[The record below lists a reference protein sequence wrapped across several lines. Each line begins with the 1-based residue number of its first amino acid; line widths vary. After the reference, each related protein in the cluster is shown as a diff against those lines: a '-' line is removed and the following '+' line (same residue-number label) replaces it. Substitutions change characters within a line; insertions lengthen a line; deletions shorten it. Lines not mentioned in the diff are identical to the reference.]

1 MKESLDTDAR
11 TLGAHSMVANERSE
25 VVPAEGHDVEL
36 EAAEAAASA
45 PTEPT
50 ADAALADPAGQ
61 PETDPFPRDAWTTL
75 TGHAAGYLRLTVALL
90 RDPAVSKHRRA
101 ALLAA
106 AAYFASPIDLI
117 PGIVPVLG
125 QVDDLAVAMLA
136 IRLALNALEPGRRQ
150 MHLAAAGL
158 TDEALHEDLIAA
170 GRLAAWTARTG
181 VRTGLRAGR
190 GAIRFTVRG
199 GRAATAL
206 AMRSGRA
213 AGRRAAPLADRLNA
227 SRHDASTRI
236 RRRLERG
243 PTATEDFLGEWTE
256 VEIDGEI
263 EEPSAG
269 PSVDHLDG
277 GASEQA

>member
-1 MKESLDTDAR
+1 MNESLDAGTADDQ
-11 TLGAHSMVANERSE
+11 GMVATEGAE
-25 VVPAEGHDVEL
+25 VVAGERGQGGQPANLAPATVT
-36 EAAEAAASA
+36 ASAAA
-45 PTEPT
+45 
-50 ADAALADPAGQ
+50 AAV
-61 PETDPFPRDAWTTL
+61 PETAPDNGSDPFPRDAWTTL

-158 TDEALHEDLIAA
+158 TDEALHDDLIAA
-170 GRLAAWTARTG
+170 GRLAAWAARAG

-199 GRAATAL
+199 GRAATGL
-206 AMRSGRA
+206 AMRGGRA
-213 AGRRAAPLADRLNA
+213 AGRRAAPVADRLNA

-236 RRRLERG
+236 RRRLDRG
-243 PTATEDFLGEWTE
+243 PTATE
-256 VEIDGEI
+256 EIDAEAV
-263 EEPSAG
+263 EPSADDG
-269 PSVDHLDG
+269 VGHPDG
-277 GASEQA
+277 GATERA

>member
-1 MKESLDTDAR
+1 MTESLDAGTADDQGTVA
-11 TLGAHSMVANERSE
+11 TEGAELGAGERTEGGQPAYE
-25 VVPAEGHDVEL
+25 V
-36 EAAEAAASA
+36 EAMATASPTAAAM
-45 PTEPT
+45 TDV
-50 ADAALADPAGQ
+50 ADEGGS
-61 PETDPFPRDAWTTL
+61 DPFPRDAWATL

-150 MHLAAAGL
+150 MHLEAAGL
-158 TDEALHEDLIAA
+158 TDEALHDDLIAA
-170 GRLAAWTARTG
+170 GRLAAWAARAG
-181 VRTGLRAGR
+181 VRTGIRAGR

-213 AGRRAAPLADRLNA
+213 AGRHAAPVADRLNA

-236 RRRLERG
+236 RRRLDRG
-243 PTATEDFLGEWTE
+243 PTASDDLEGFAIAGE
-256 VEIDGEI
+256 VDVDGEAR
-263 EEPSAG
+263 EPSVPDG
-269 PSVDHLDG
+269 VGHRDG
-277 GASEQA
+277 GIGDRA

>member
-1 MKESLDTDAR
+1 VSEPLDPR
-11 TLGAHSMVANERSE
+11 TADRHEMVA
-25 VVPAEGHDVEL
+25 AEG
-36 EAAEAAASA
+36 A
-45 PTEPT
+45 EPT
-50 ADAALADPAGQ
+50 APARGDLGQQENAALATATASTTSAA
-61 PETDPFPRDAWTTL
+61 PETAAESGSDPFPRDAWATL
-75 TGHAAGYLRLTVALL
+75 TGHAAGYLRLTVALV

-158 TDEALHEDLIAA
+158 TDEALHDDLIAA
-170 GRLAAWTARTG
+170 GRLTAWAARAG

-199 GRAATAL
+199 GRAATGLAL
-206 AMRSGRA
+206 RGGRA
-213 AGRRAAPLADRLNA
+213 AGRRAAPVGDRLNA

-236 RRRLERG
+236 RRRLDRG
-243 PTATEDFLGEWTE
+243 STATK
-256 VEIDGEI
+256 EIDGEAT
-263 EEPSAG
+263 EPSADDG
-269 PSVDHLDG
+269 VGHPDG
-277 GASEQA
+277 GAGERA

>member
-1 MKESLDTDAR
+1 MSESLGQAAAADR
-11 TLGAHSMVANERSE
+11 HGIVATEEADLRAAGSRGDGQ
-25 VVPAEGHDVEL
+25 PANVAPAMATASTTVAAMPEM
-36 EAAEAAASA
+36 AAES
-45 PTEPT
+45 
-50 ADAALADPAGQ
+50 G
-61 PETDPFPRDAWTTL
+61 TDPFPRDAWTTL

-136 IRLALNALEPGRRQ
+136 IRLALNALEPDRRQ

-158 TDEALHEDLIAA
+158 SDEALHEDLIAA
-170 GRLAAWTARTG
+170 GRLAAWTARAG

-199 GRAATAL
+199 GRAATDLAL
-206 AMRSGRA
+206 RGGRA
-213 AGRRAAPLADRLNA
+213 AGRRAAPVADRLNA
-227 SRHDASTRI
+227 SRHDASARI
-236 RRRLERG
+236 RRRLDRG
-243 PTATEDFLGEWTE
+243 STAAGNLEGEGIAGE
-256 VEIDGEI
+256 VEIDDEAM
-263 EEPSAG
+263 EPSADG
-269 PSVDHLDG
+269 GVRHQDG
-277 GASEQA
+277 GAGERA

>member
-1 MKESLDTDAR
+1 M
-11 TLGAHSMVANERSE
+11 
-25 VVPAEGHDVEL
+25 P
-36 EAAEAAASA
+36 EAAVDTGA
-45 PTEPT
+45 
-50 ADAALADPAGQ
+50 
-61 PETDPFPRDAWTTL
+61 DPFPRDAWTTL

-170 GRLAAWTARTG
+170 GRLAAWAARAG

-199 GRAATAL
+199 GRAATDLAL
-206 AMRSGRA
+206 RERTRRRSACGT
-213 AGRRAAPLADRLNA
+213 GRRSARTRPGTTP
-227 SRHDASTRI
+227 STRI
-236 RRRLERG
+236 RRAPRPWTDVDRVTCRG
-243 PTATEDFLGEWTE
+243 RSDRRRGRDRWPGRGNLRRPMAS
-256 VEIDGEI
+256 VISDGWRGQR
-263 EEPSAG
+263 A
-269 PSVDHLDG
+269 
-277 GASEQA
+277 

>member
-1 MKESLDTDAR
+1 MSESLDRDSGTV
-11 TLGAHSMVANERSE
+11 GAPSRAPSAASE
-25 VVPAEGHDVEL
+25 PAPAEGRGVDPEGAMAQTSPTRL
-36 EAAEAAASA
+36 PMAAR
-45 PTEPT
+45 
-50 ADAALADPAGQ
+50 PAG
-61 PETDPFPRDAWTTL
+61 ETVTDPFPRDAWTTL
-75 TGHAAGYLRLTVALL
+75 TGHAAGYLRLTVALV

-158 TDEALHEDLIAA
+158 TDEALHDDLMAA
-170 GRLAAWTARTG
+170 GRLAAWTARAG

-206 AMRSGRA
+206 AMRSGQA
-213 AGRRAAPLADRLNA
+213 AGRRAAPAGDRANA
-227 SRHDASTRI
+227 VRHDLSARI
-236 RRRLERG
+236 RLRLDGRRAPVDDLESG
-243 PTATEDFLGEWTE
+243 SITAEAQIEGEGME
-256 VEIDGEI
+256 PAADG
-263 EEPSAG
+263 
-269 PSVDHLDG
+269 SVDHPAG
-277 GASEQA
+277 GAGRPA